1 MWSHSVCDKSLRS
14 QEPEKHQKRIFFE
27 QQTVK
32 ILKMKLLLVCAF
44 LCIGLAS
51 GAHIR
56 RLTRETEAVI
66 PSLVEEILKVEL
78 QSDLKQNNKV
88 EVAEVEP
95 VIKKIADE
103 AVAEALLEEGKPVI
117 VEIIKD
123 GEPVMAILKSEPL
136 ASELPAPAPVME
148 KVEVVVIK
156 DNLDSFR
163 DEVIPK
169 VETPVE
175 PFKEAVIAEVKVD
188 EVKMEQPALR
198 NVVKEEIPQIEELRK
213 IAPEEKEAVKES
225 LPEPVVSLNVAQ
237 PVLSVEESVKTVA
250 LEPVLKK
257 QLKEETV
264 VVEKTEAAPEK
275 VEIVEEKKEEALA
288 KTVPLA
294 PVVPETPIIA
304 EIPTVAEIK
313 EETVI
318 KADTPIVTEVKEV
331 VVEVKKLAPEVTEA
345 KPVEKIAE
353 IVPASV
359 VPEESAMPSVEM
371 VDPEVRQNNP
381 IQQAITNLAQGVT
394 SFAQNIPIIS
404 NLVGN
409 SQNSVAA
416 DAPASDAVADAV
428 GDEATTPPRPQFPVL
443 QSFTDGIQNGFQT
456 LGQNVQTFAQNA
468 VNSVQGLIP
477 NAASSSESAQPG
489 PLASLAQSLGLRPAT
504 AAPAKDDDKPVEIPA
519 KVEGEKAPEA
529 EKSVEVVETQPEEKK
544 PVEVVE
550 VVAPA
555 IVEEK
560 DSVKIENWTKLKH
573 L

>member
-1 MWSHSVCDKSLRS
+1 M
-14 QEPEKHQKRIFFE
+14 
-27 QQTVK
+27 
-32 ILKMKLLLVCAF
+32 
-44 LCIGLAS
+44 GLAS

-88 EVAEVEP
+88 EVSEVSP

-103 AVAEALLEEGKPVI
+103 AVAEAMLEEGKPII

-123 GEPVMAILKSEPL
+123 AEPELAVLKSEPL
-136 ASELPAPAPVME
+136 ASEVPAPAPVME

-175 PFKEAVIAEVKVD
+175 PLKEAVIAEVKVE

-198 NVVKEEIPQIEELRK
+198 NVVKEEIPQVEELRN
-213 IAPEEKEAVKES
+213 IVPVEKDAVKES
-225 LPEPVVSLNVAQ
+225 LPEPVVALNVAQ
-237 PVLSVEESVKTVA
+237 PVLLVEESVKTVA

-257 QLKEETV
+257 LEEETV
-264 VVEKTEAAPEK
+264 IKAEKKEVIPEK
-275 VEIVEEKKEEALA
+275 VEIVEEKKEETLA
-288 KTVPLA
+288 KAVPLA
-294 PVVPETPIIA
+294 PVSEVPTIAETPIIA
-304 EIPTVAEIK
+304 AIK
-313 EETVI
+313 EEAPI
-318 KADTPIVTEVKEV
+318 KVDTPIVNEIKEI
-331 VVEVKKLAPEVTEA
+331 VVEVKKLEPEEA
-345 KPVEKIAE
+345 KPIEKIAE
-353 IVPASV
+353 ALPAAAV
-359 VPEESAMPSVEM
+359 LEESALPAVEM
-371 VDPEVRQNNP
+371 VDPEVRQNSNP
-381 IQQAITNLAQGVT
+381 IQQAITTLTQGVT

-416 DAPASDAVADAV
+416 DAPASDVPADAV
-428 GDEATTPPRPQFPVL
+428 GDEASTPPRPQFPVL
-443 QSFTDGIQNGFQT
+443 QSLTDGIQSGFQS
-456 LGQNVQTFAQNA
+456 LGQNVQNFGQNV

-529 EKSVEVVETQPEEKK
+529 EKSEVLETKPEEKK
-544 PVEVVE
+544 PVEVV
-550 VVAPA
+550 APT

-560 DSVKIENWTKLKH
+560 DSVKIENWTKSKH